1 MVYAQV
7 GWATAVAVVSMLSN
21 FLQGAF
27 LVPECHFNPEDVLL

>member
-7 GWATAVAVVSMLSN
+7 GWATAVAVVSMLGQ

-27 LVPECHFNPEDVLL
+27 LVTVFHVNFEDIYI